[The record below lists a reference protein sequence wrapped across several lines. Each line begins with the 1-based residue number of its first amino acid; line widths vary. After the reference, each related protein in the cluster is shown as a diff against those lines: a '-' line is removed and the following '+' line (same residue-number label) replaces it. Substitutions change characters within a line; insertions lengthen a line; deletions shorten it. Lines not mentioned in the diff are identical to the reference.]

1 MRLAPDRATRDQLRD
16 ACDAINTDLA
26 RLRRRLVWTAIV
38 PATLALLV
46 AGGRPLLAV
55 FLVFAGF
62 TMALGLAL
70 HTRNSLGREYKMGL
84 ALSIVPLLRP
94 GLTYRAGGSIGVGEF
109 NALKL
114 FHDSA
119 ERVVAEDEIRGT
131 LQGVGF
137 AIEEVKATYTTTTTN
152 GKSTQRRTHTIFDG
166 VAVRLEFNKHFHGH
180 TVVVPEYFG
189 AGLLDGLF
197 GGRLQKVTLE
207 NAEFERAFVAR
218 STDDVEARYLLTPR
232 FMEVVLEA
240 RSALGRDLRLAFHD
254 DTLHLL
260 IPDRSDRFEVS
271 LLRGVSP
278 ATLVAE
284 LEEVLGLAE
293 QLIGTFDLETRIWTR
308 V

>member
-1 MRLAPDRATRDQLRD
+1 MRLAPDRATREQLRT
-16 ACDAINTDLA
+16 ACDAINGDLA
-26 RLRRRLVWTAIV
+26 IRRRRLVWTAV
-38 PATLALLV
+38 VTGTLALLV
-46 AGGRPLLAV
+46 VGVRPEYGALVAGVGLAIV
-55 FLVFAGF
+55 VAI
-62 TMALGLAL
+62 AL
-70 HTRNSLGREYKMGL
+70 HTRHTLGREYKMGL

-94 GLTYRAGGSIGVGEF
+94 GLSFQAHGSIDVREF

-114 FHDSA
+114 FHHSA
-119 ERVVAEDEIRGT
+119 ERVAAEDEIRGT
-131 LQGVGF
+131 VKGVSF
-137 AIEEVKATYTTTTTN
+137 AIQEVKATYTTTTTN

-189 AGLLDGLF
+189 AGFLDGLF
-197 GGRLQKVTLE
+197 GGSLRRVTLE

-240 RSALGRDLRLAFHD
+240 GSTLGTDLRLAFRN

-278 ATLVAE
+278 VTIVAE
-284 LEEVLGLAE
+284 LEEVLALAE

>member
-1 MRLAPDRATRDQLRD
+1 MRLAPDRATREQLRQ

-26 RLRRRLVWTAIV
+26 VRRRRLTWTAILTG
-38 PATLALLV
+38 TLALLIVGVRPEAAAVV
-46 AGGRPLLAV
+46 AGVGLAAIV
-55 FLVFAGF
+55 
-62 TMALGLAL
+62 GLAL
-70 HTRNSLGREYKMGL
+70 HTRHTLGREYKMGL

-94 GLTYRAGGSIGVGEF
+94 GLSFRAHGSIGVAEF

-114 FHDSA
+114 FHHSA
-119 ERVVAEDEIRGT
+119 ERVAAEDEVRGSVN
-131 LQGVGF
+131 GVAF

-189 AGLLDGLF
+189 AGFLDGLF
-197 GGRLQKVTLE
+197 GGSLRKVTLE

-240 RSALGRDLRLAFHD
+240 RSALGRDLRLAFHG

-278 ATLVAE
+278 ATIVAE

-293 QLIGTFDLETRIWTR
+293 QLIGTFDLETRVWTR